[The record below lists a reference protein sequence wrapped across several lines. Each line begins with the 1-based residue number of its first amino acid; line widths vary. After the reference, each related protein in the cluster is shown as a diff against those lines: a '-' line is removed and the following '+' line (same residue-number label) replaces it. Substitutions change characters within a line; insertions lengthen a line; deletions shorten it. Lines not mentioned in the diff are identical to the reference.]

1 MMSLNRNLLWNQDL
15 AGTVPSMTPAH
26 KALLRIREE
35 MTERKITQRDLAEV
49 LRCSQGRIAKI
60 LNGGVNLRFND
71 LATLAAAVKISL
83 VETVRDR
90 GLEFYAELTPT
101 EVRLFERIR
110 QRPEILEGVKH
121 LLGLETAAPKAQPAR
136 SKRNKVGRPLST
148 PRRVNGA

>member
-1 MMSLNRNLLWNQDL
+1 
-15 AGTVPSMTPAH
+15 MTPAH

-35 MTERKITQRDLAEV
+35 MTERKITQRDLAER
-49 LRCSQGRIAKI
+49 LRCSQGRVAKI
-60 LNGGVNLRFND
+60 MNGGVNLRFND
-71 LATLAAAVKISL
+71 LAVLAEAVKLSL

-101 EVRLFERIR
+101 EVRLLERIR

-121 LLGLETAAPKAQPAR
+121 LLGLHSASAPKPHNTG
-136 SKRNKVGRPLST
+136 SKRNKVGRPLSA